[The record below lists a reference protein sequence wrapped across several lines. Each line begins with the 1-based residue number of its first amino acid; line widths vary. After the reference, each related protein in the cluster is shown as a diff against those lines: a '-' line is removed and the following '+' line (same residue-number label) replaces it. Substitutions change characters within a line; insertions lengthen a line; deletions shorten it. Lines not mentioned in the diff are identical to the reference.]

1 MGMTAQEMDSVPG
14 GAVQQQRPLGTVMA
28 SAIEGIRTLFR
39 QQVELAKTEATEAV
53 ATYGRGAGM
62 MGAAAVLGKYAI
74 IFGAASAAAALSLVM
89 PVWAAILIMA
99 ALLALVAGVLVLVG
113 RRTFRTAPTPGERTR
128 EILKENGQWARRQI
142 AR

>member
-1 MGMTAQEMDSVPG
+1 MTAQEIGSGSSG
-14 GAVQQQRPLGTVMA
+14 GVQQQRPLGTVMA
-28 SAIEGIRTLFR
+28 SAIDGIRTLFR
-39 QQVELAKTEATEAV
+39 QQVELAKIEATDAAAV
-53 ATYGRGAGM
+53 YGRGAGM

-74 IFGAASAAAALSLVM
+74 IFGAAAAAAALSLVM

-99 ALLALVAGVLVLVG
+99 ALLALAAGVLVLLG

-128 EILKENGQWARRQI
+128 EMLKENGQWAKRQI

>member
-1 MGMTAQEMDSVPG
+1 M
-14 GAVQQQRPLGTVMA
+14 
-28 SAIEGIRTLFR
+28 
-39 QQVELAKTEATEAV
+39 AKTEATEAAAV
-53 ATYGRGAGM
+53 YGTGAGM

-74 IFGAASAAAALSLVM
+74 IFAAAAAAALSLVM

-99 ALLALVAGVLVLVG
+99 ALLAAAAGVLVMLG

-128 EILKENGQWARRQI
+128 EVWKENGQWAKRQI

>member
-1 MGMTAQEMDSVPG
+1 MSAQGMDSG
-14 GAVQQQRPLGTVMA
+14 SSSGVQAQRPLGTVMA
-28 SAIEGIRTLFR
+28 SAIDGVRTLFR
-39 QQVELAKTEATEAV
+39 QQVELAKIEATEAA
-53 ATYGRGAGM
+53 ATYGTGAGI

-113 RRTFRTAPTPGERTR
+113 RRTLRTAPTPGERTR
-128 EILKENGQWARRQI
+128 EVLKENGQWARRQI